1 MATDIN
7 VSGTTEIDVETLM
20 GRIRRRVDGLPDAR
34 YIMNEIERARLKADG
49 IVTGRIEVPGPAA
62 DGVPT
67 PPTRWKLGVKSRVAN
82 LIRRVV
88 WMNFR
93 VQKAFNNSVIG
104 VLQLMAEDLY
114 AHERR
119 LSVGKQTGEL
129 GRAPDAT
136 FARETFARETF
147 NRAAYEAAHLDPQPF
162 IRRSLLLFRQL
173 LREDD
178 IALELFCG
186 RGELLASFAEN
197 GITAVGVD
205 PEASLVN
212 LCLRRELKAMHADIF
227 EHLRD
232 SVDASYGA
240 ILASRTVERLTNEQT
255 VELLALVKRKLRRG
269 GIFVASATNI
279 DHPAALS
286 KFYSD
291 PSLIRPVPARLL
303 GFMFEQSGLRIHHF
317 TFSGGEHSEE
327 RSEPALTREV
337 YLYDEYTIMAV
348 ND

>member
-1 MATDIN
+1 
-7 VSGTTEIDVETLM
+7 M

-34 YIMNEIERARLKADG
+34 HIMNEIERARLKADG
-49 IVTGRIEVPGPAA
+49 IVTGRIEMPGPEA
-62 DGVPT
+62 DGVVRRST
-67 PPTRWKLGVKSRVAN
+67 GWKLGVKSRVAN

-93 VQKAFNNSVIG
+93 VQKVFNNSVIG

-114 AHERR
+114 THERS
-119 LSVGKQTGEL
+119 LNVGT
-129 GRAPDAT
+129 PDGT
-136 FARETFARETF
+136 FD
-147 NRAAYEAAHLDPQPF
+147 RAAYEEAHLDARPF
-162 IRRSLLLFRQL
+162 IRRSLLLCRQL
-173 LREDD
+173 LREGDV
-178 IALELFCG
+178 ALELFCG

-197 GITAVGVD
+197 GFTAVGVD
-205 PEASLVN
+205 SEASMVN
-212 LCLRRELKAMHADIF
+212 LCLRRELKATHADIF

-240 ILASRTVERLTNEQT
+240 ILAWRTVERLTNDQT
-255 VELLALVKRKLRRG
+255 VQLLALAKRKLRRG

-286 KFYSD
+286 KFYLD
-291 PSLIRPVPARLL
+291 PNLIRPVPARLL

-317 TFSGGEHSEE
+317 TFSGGEHGGEE
-327 RSEPALTREV
+327 LSEPVLSREV
-337 YLYDEYTIMAV
+337 YPYDEYTIMAV

>member
-1 MATDIN
+1 MR
-7 VSGTTEIDVETLM
+7 
-20 GRIRRRVDGLPDAR
+20 RIRRRVDGLPDAKH
-34 YIMNEIERARLKADG
+34 IMNEIERARLKADG
-49 IVTGRIEVPGPAA
+49 IVTGRSEVPQQEA
-62 DGVPT
+62 DRVVP
-67 PPTRWKLGVKSRVAN
+67 PPTRWKLGVKSRVAD

-119 LSVGKQTGEL
+119 LNVGKRSGEHER
-129 GRAPDAT
+129 GPDGT
-136 FARETFARETF
+136 FD
-147 NRAAYEAAHLDPQPF
+147 RAAYEEAHLDARPF
-162 IRRSLLLFRQL
+162 IRRSLLLFRKL
-173 LREDD
+173 LRDGD
-178 IALELFCG
+178 VALELFCG
-186 RGELLASFAEN
+186 RGELLASFAEH

-205 PEASLVN
+205 PEASMVD
-212 LCLRRELKAMHADIF
+212 LCLRRELRAMHADIF

-240 ILASRTVERLTNEQT
+240 ILAWRTVERLTNDQT
-255 VELLALVKRKLRRG
+255 VELLALAKRKLRRG

-286 KFYSD
+286 KFYLD

-303 GFMFEQSGLRIHHF
+303 GFLFEQSGLRIHHF
-317 TFSGGEHSEE
+317 TFSGGGYGAEE
-327 RSEPALTREV
+327 LSEPALSREV
-337 YLYDEYTIMAV
+337 YAYDEYTIVAV